1 MEAVTN
7 LDLKI
12 SASNVNIQLNISV
25 HAETEM
31 FILSHHIQP
40 SKPASACKSKQRE
53 WSETENQHSKRM
65 RRENPLLSVCQSKSM
80 ESINC
85 KSAVEKGLL
94 DDKRNDNTGLLK
106 FNYNVEHIDAEK
118 EHDKM
123 VLKKICDILE
133 DIEWLS

>member
-85 KSAVEKGLL
+85 KSAAL
-94 DDKRNDNTGLLK
+94 TPQ
-106 FNYNVEHIDAEK
+106 
-118 EHDKM
+118 
-123 VLKKICDILE
+123 VLQIVAINNSLQ
-133 DIEWLS
+133 WRRVY